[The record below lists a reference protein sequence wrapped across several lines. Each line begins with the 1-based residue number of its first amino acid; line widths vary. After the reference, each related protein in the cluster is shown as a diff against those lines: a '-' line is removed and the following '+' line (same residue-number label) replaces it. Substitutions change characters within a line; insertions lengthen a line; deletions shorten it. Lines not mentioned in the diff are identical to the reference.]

1 MCGTQ
6 VSILKEK
13 TNKTLSAVAALDY
26 LGVISFSSAFELM
39 VPGQYSGKWRARGV
53 TITNRDGSVIHQQQ
67 GNKKRRLSKDSSEMP
82 CDQIFNIYTSLIHII
97 SFFPEYTNTSTFPF
111 SPIHFRQTKL
121 YKCNRL
127 SEG

>member
-1 MCGTQ
+1 ME
-6 VSILKEK
+6 LKPPSLKKK
-13 TNKTLSAVAALDY
+13 TDKTLSAVAALDY

-39 VPGQYSGKWRARGV
+39 VPGQYSGKMRARGV

-67 GNKKRRLSKDSSEMP
+67 GNKKRLCKDSSEMP

-121 YKCNRL
+121 YKGNRL